1 MSMRI
6 LVLSTVFPN
15 PQQPLHGLFVR
26 ERIRHL
32 ARYADIRV
40 VSPVPWFNGGSPIPA
55 SEQQGNLEVRHP
67 TFFYV
72 PAIFKVL
79 DGLFLFLSVLP
90 EVRRIQQT
98 FKFDLVDAHFTYP
111 DGFAGILLG
120 RWFRRPVVITV
131 RGSELHFVRHP
142 LRRMAI
148 RWALRRADR
157 VIAVSTALGQLA
169 RDFGTKPERL
179 HVIRNGVDPERF
191 SPRPARDARTTL
203 GLSPDGPLLVCVGHL
218 VPLKGFHR
226 VIEAFHRLVLEFP
239 DAKLAI
245 VGGHGSGTGRYP
257 QQLAQLIDTLVLSG
271 QVLMP
276 GPQTPDR
283 VAVWLNAADV
293 LVLDSDREGCP
304 NVVCEAMAS
313 GCPVVAPRVGEIQN
327 MVPSHAGILFDDPND
342 VPELT
347 RCLTDALRRT
357 WDRSA
362 IRATAEQNTWDS
374 VAQQVLRAWGAVA
387 RIDRNSTAMKA
398 EVTEL

>member
-1 MSMRI
+1 MKV

-32 ARYADIRV
+32 ARYAEIRV
-40 VSPVPWFNGGSPIPA
+40 VSPVPWFNGGARIPA

-72 PAIFKVL
+72 PAVFKVL
-79 DGLFLFLSVLP
+79 DGLFLFLSTLP
-90 EVRRIQQT
+90 EVRRIRQT

-120 RWFRRPVVITV
+120 RWFRVPVVITV
-131 RGSELHFVRHP
+131 RGSELRFVRHP

-157 VIAVSTALGQLA
+157 VIAVSTALGDLA
-169 RDFGTKPERL
+169 RDFGTTPERL

-191 SPRPARDARTTL
+191 SPRPAPEARRSL
-203 GLSPDGPLLVCVGHL
+203 GLPPEAPLLVCVGHL

-226 VIEAFHRLVLEFP
+226 VIEAFHRLVPDFP
-239 DAKLAI
+239 DARLAI
-245 VGGHGSGTGRYP
+245 VGGHGAGTGRYP
-257 QQLAQLIDTLVLSG
+257 QQLAHLIQTLGLTG

-304 NVVCEAMAS
+304 NVVCEAMAC

-342 VPELT
+342 VPALT
-347 RCLTDALRRT
+347 RCLPDALRRA
-357 WDRSA
+357 WDRPA

-374 VAQQVLRAWGAVA
+374 VAQQILRAWGAA
-387 RIDRNSTAMKA
+387 AHIDRNSTAIKA

>member
-1 MSMRI
+1 MKV

-32 ARYADIRV
+32 ARYAEIRV
-40 VSPVPWFNGGSPIPA
+40 VSPVPWFNGGARIPA

-67 TFFYV
+67 TFYYI
-72 PAIFKVL
+72 PAVFKVL
-79 DGLFLFLSVLP
+79 DGLFLFLSTLP
-90 EVRRIQQT
+90 EVRRIRQS
-98 FKFDLVDAHFTYP
+98 FKFDLVDAHFAYP

-120 RWFRRPVVITV
+120 RWFRVPVVITV

-148 RWALRRADR
+148 KWALRRADR
-157 VIAVSTALGQLA
+157 VIAVSTALGDLA
-169 RDFGTKPERL
+169 RDFGTGPQRL
-179 HVIRNGVDPERF
+179 DVIRNGVDPERF
-191 SPRPARDARTTL
+191 SPRPARDARLKL
-203 GLSPDGPLLVCVGHL
+203 GLLSDAPLLVAVGHL

-226 VIEAFHRLVLEFP
+226 VIEAFHHLLQEFP

-257 QQLAQLIDTLVLSG
+257 QQLAQLIDKLGLSG

-276 GPQTPDR
+276 GPQAPDR

-304 NVVCEAMAS
+304 NVVCEAMAC
-313 GCPVVAPRVGEIQN
+313 GCPVVAPRVGEIEN
-327 MVPSHAGILFDDPND
+327 MVPTHAGILFDDPND

-347 RCLTDALRRT
+347 RCLAETLKRK
-357 WDRSA
+357 WDGQG
-362 IRATAEQNTWDS
+362 IRATAVQNTWDC
-374 VAQQVLRAWGAVA
+374 VAQQVLRAWGAAAPV
-387 RIDRNSTAMKA
+387 DRNSTAMKA